1 MEEIDGPT
9 TVIFLPS
16 SVANSEKKRERR
28 TLLDLLIGGG
38 GGGGRGRLKGS
49 SSGGGRERDRSIT
62 RDESM
67 VGKGWTLGEVGWQVR
82 TTVDLPHI

>member
-28 TLLDLLIGGG
+28 TLLDLLIDG
-38 GGGGRGRLKGS
+38 GGGGRGGLEGWWRVAGRRQAVEGS
-49 SSGGGRERDRSIT
+49 ATEVLQEMNRWWGRD
-62 RDESM
+62 
-67 VGKGWTLGEVGWQVR
+67 GL
-82 TTVDLPHI
+82 

>member
-1 MEEIDGPT
+1 MSLLDFYQN
-9 TVIFLPS
+9 VPS
-16 SVANSEKKRERR
+16 PR
-28 TLLDLLIGGG
+28 TLLDLLIDG
-38 GGGGRGRLKGS
+38 GGGGRGRLKGWDGES